1 MKDRLLKKRSPLLL
15 CMLAGLCCLFLS
27 CLILSCRGN
36 GGSSYSDGAVY
47 TPGGGASGGSGS
59 IGGSV
64 VTAEDLWKLSNAGSI
79 DRIVELF
86 QTGFTS
92 GSCIVVIPAADLGLP
107 AGGTVTLTITG
118 PGINYTA
125 DATAGADGNVTFEVP
140 LLETKTTVTVSLTV
154 QDANGTALYIGSEE
168 QEVGDDGN
176 LHVGLVRQFWTLPA
190 SLTVTASPDGL
201 IYNRDTLTTASTTF
215 SISGLEGAPA
225 AAVFSYEWED
235 ADDPGTLAGT
245 GAMLTKTLGELL
257 GGTVPAG
264 DVTKSFSVTVS
275 YTDAGGTTATASGSA
290 SVVIGGPVTLP
301 EFSVDFTAPT
311 SINGAQSSATAWAL
325 TSMADAFSLTASPD
339 SGEPDFPAGT
349 TFEWKVNGSLVSQ
362 TGATCTL
369 RPSDLFSG
377 TSTTTGTPASPYAMN
392 VTCTAKNSRAA
403 ADKPGTGGSRQLFY
417 IFDLPDFVISIGK
430 PAGATGTASP
440 YGLADLTS
448 SFTLTATGA
457 TFPAG
462 TSFEWE
468 VNGTP
473 LSATGASASF
483 SPGTDLSMTESS
495 IGRTSAAP
503 TSFSISCTAKNPHAA
518 DLPKSASVS
527 AYLAYPMPSSFTIS
541 ISPPASATVDANGA
555 YALANLTGSFTIT
568 ASGTFPP
575 GTTFLWTLGSTHLEE
590 DGTYTYSLTPAQ
602 LGITAANPGSAASPI
617 TSQILGCRA
626 KNEDAI
632 PTFRI
637 GDNNPKIKA
646 YYAPPLDA
654 PTGISIADVQ
664 DGTSSGGA
672 WTVDTTGSYGGTS
685 TTPIE
690 NRMISLSVST
700 GSYPVP
706 VNYVWSF
713 TDGTEQTTMM
723 PSVSKLGNELGVTLN
738 SMTGQATFSI
748 SCRVIPADPSS
759 GYVQSDPKSQGFAI
773 IYIHNP

>member
-1 MKDRLLKKRSPLLL
+1 MKGRLLKKRSPLLL

-47 TPGGGASGGSGS
+47 TPGGGSSGGSGS

-64 VTAEDLWKLSNAGSI
+64 VTAEDLWNYSNSGNI

-118 PGINYTA
+118 PDINYTA
-125 DATAGADGNVTFEVP
+125 DAAAGADGNVTFEVP

-225 AAVFSYEWED
+225 AAVFTYEWED
-235 ADDPGTLAGT
+235 ADNPGTLVGT
-245 GAMLTKTLGELL
+245 GAMLIKTLDDLL

-264 DVTKSFSVTVS
+264 DVTKTFSVTVS

-311 SINGAQSSATAWAL
+311 SIDTTQSDPSTSTWAL
-325 TSMADAFSLTASPD
+325 TSMSDTFSFTASPD

-349 TFEWKVNGSLVSQ
+349 SFEWHVNGSLVSSQ

-377 TSTTTGTPASPYAMN
+377 TSTTTGTPASHYAMN
-392 VTCTAKNSRAA
+392 VTCKAKNSRAT
-403 ADKPGTGGSRQLFY
+403 ADKTCPDSNCSLFY
-417 IFDLPDFVISIGK
+417 IFNLPDFIISIAK
-430 PAGATGTASP
+430 PSTATGTASP

-448 SFTLTATGA
+448 TFTLTATGA
-457 TFPAG
+457 TFPTG
-462 TSFEWE
+462 TSFEWK
-468 VNGTP
+468 VNETT
-473 LSATGASASF
+473 LSGRTGASCTF

-495 IGRTSAAP
+495 IGRTSGTAN
-503 TSFSISCTAKNPHAA
+503 SFSISCTAKNPHAA
-518 DLPKSASVS
+518 DLLRSASVS
-527 AYLAYPMPSSFTIS
+527 AYLPYSIPTFTIQ
-541 ISPPASATVDANGA
+541 ISAPTSAITDASGA
-555 YALANLTGSFTIT
+555 YALANLSDSFTIT
-568 ASGTFPP
+568 APGTFPP
-575 GTTFLWTLGSTHLEE
+575 DTTFLWTIGDIILENE
-590 DGTYTYSLTPAQ
+590 TPNQSISLTPAQ
-602 LGITAANPGSAASPI
+602 LGITAATPGSAAAPI

-626 KNEDAI
+626 SNGNAI
-632 PTFRI
+632 PTSKT
-637 GDNNPKIKA
+637 GGNPKIKA
-646 YYAPPLDA
+646 YYALLDA
-654 PTGISIADVQ
+654 PTGISITGVEG
-664 DGTSSGGA
+664 GTSSGGA
-672 WTVDTTGSYGGTS
+672 WTVDATGSN
-685 TTPIE
+685 TTPIA
-690 NRMISLSVST
+690 NRGITLSVST
-700 GSYPVP
+700 GSYPVS

-713 TDGTEQTTMM
+713 YDGTEQTTTT
-723 PSVSKLGNELGVTLN
+723 PTITKFGNELGVSFTL
-738 SMTGQATFSI
+738 SGQALFSV

-759 GYVQSDPKSQGFAI
+759 GYVQSDPKTSSFAI
-773 IYIHNP
+773 IYIHN

>member
-1 MKDRLLKKRSPLLL
+1 M
-15 CMLAGLCCLFLS
+15 
-27 CLILSCRGN
+27 
-36 GGSSYSDGAVY
+36 YSGEA
-47 TPGGGASGGSGS
+47 
-59 IGGSV
+59 
-64 VTAEDLWKLSNAGSI
+64 
-79 DRIVELF
+79 
-86 QTGFTS
+86 Q
-92 GSCIVVIPAADLGLP
+92 
-107 AGGTVTLTITG
+107 
-118 PGINYTA
+118 
-125 DATAGADGNVTFEVP
+125 AGADGNVTFEVP

-245 GAMLTKTLGELL
+245 GATLTKTLGELL

-264 DVTKSFSVTVS
+264 DVTKTFSVTVS

-311 SINGAQSSATAWAL
+311 SINGAQSNASTWAL
-325 TSMADAFSLTASPD
+325 TSMADTFSLTAVPD
-339 SGEPDFPAGT
+339 SGEPAFPAGT
-349 TFEWKVNGSLVSQ
+349 TFEWKVNGTTLSGR
-362 TGATCTL
+362 TGASCTL

-392 VTCTAKNSRAA
+392 VTCKAKNSRAT
-403 ADKPGTGGSRQLFY
+403 ADKTCPDSSRSLFY
-417 IFDLPDFVISIGK
+417 IFNLPDFVISIGK

-457 TFPAG
+457 TFPTG
-462 TSFEWE
+462 TSFEWK
-468 VNGTP
+468 VNNGTT

-483 SPGTDLSMTESS
+483 SPDDLGLTDGS

-518 DLPKSASVS
+518 DLLKSASVS
-527 AYLAYPMPSSFTIS
+527 AYLPYSIPTFTIQ
-541 ISPPASATVDANGA
+541 ISAPTSAITDASGA
-555 YALANLTGSFTIT
+555 YVLANLSDSFTIT
-568 ASGTFPP
+568 APGTFPP
-575 GTTFLWTLGSTHLEE
+575 GTTFLWTIGNTTIENETPNQSI
-590 DGTYTYSLTPAQ
+590 SLTPAQ
-602 LGITAANPGSAASPI
+602 LGITAATPGSAASPI

-626 KNEDAI
+626 TNENAR
-632 PTFRI
+632 PTQKL
-637 GDNNPKIKA
+637 GGNPTITD

-654 PTGISIADVQ
+654 PTGISITDITG
-664 DGTSSGGA
+664 GTSSGSA

-690 NRMISLSVST
+690 NRLITLSVST
-700 GSYPVP
+700 GSYPVS

-713 TDGTEQTTMM
+713 NGTEETSGPTLQKT
-723 PSVSKLGNELGVTLN
+723 GNELGVTLN

-759 GYVQSDPKSQGFAI
+759 GYVQSDPKSQAFAI
-773 IYIHNP
+773 IYIHN